1 MTWSRVLGVAWFAAA
16 LVALMPAAPAA
27 AETVTR
33 TGQASYTCQF
43 GYYGPAGTLQ
53 QLPDEHVVSV
63 SMSLGVPRTVNP
75 GLRVPLRGVF
85 RMQFPESIRSLAEQ
99 GGLRQVEAY
108 SDSLTASMTVNGRTA
123 PHRADRWQTGKQE
136 IRDPMVVSAPITFP
150 AYPVP
155 GDASGKWHI
164 ELPANGTTRNIA
176 SPSPATVAFSVIA
189 TVTRYNGDEYEYFV
203 SCYQPQ
209 NTTRTVAQV
218 PVIAAAER
226 SADSPAPSDPV
237 PDPTAPRASGGRVA
251 SQAPAPDGA
260 APFSAPAAAPQPAD
274 AGAPVAASSAP
285 GTGAVAAPLVAA
297 PPPGRSDGI
306 HVPGWAVVFGGGLLA
321 LAALGYAAWAHHR
334 LRLLREDVTGH
345 PIGGPR

>member
-1 MTWSRVLGVAWFAAA
+1 MTWSRVLAVASLAAA
-16 LVALMPAAPAA
+16 MVALMPAAPAA

-75 GLRVPLRGVF
+75 GQRVPLRGVF

-176 SPSPATVAFSVIA
+176 SNSPAMVAFSVIA

-203 SCYQPQ
+203 SCYQPK
-209 NTTRTVAQV
+209 NTARTVAQV
-218 PVIAAAER
+218 PVIAVAER
-226 SADSPAPSDPV
+226 SADSPATSRAV
-237 PDPTAPRASGGRVA
+237 PEATSPAVGGGRIA
-251 SQAPAPDGA
+251 SQAPVPAGA
-260 APFSAPAAAPQPAD
+260 APFGAPAAAPQPTD
-274 AGAPVAASSAP
+274 AGAPVAASSAA

-297 PPPGRSDGI
+297 PPSGRTDGI
-306 HVPGWAVVFGGGLLA
+306 HVPAWAVVFGGGLLA
-321 LAALGYAAWAHHR
+321 IAVLGYAAWAHHR
-334 LRLLREDVTGH
+334 LRLLREDVAGH
-345 PIGGPR
+345 SIGGPR